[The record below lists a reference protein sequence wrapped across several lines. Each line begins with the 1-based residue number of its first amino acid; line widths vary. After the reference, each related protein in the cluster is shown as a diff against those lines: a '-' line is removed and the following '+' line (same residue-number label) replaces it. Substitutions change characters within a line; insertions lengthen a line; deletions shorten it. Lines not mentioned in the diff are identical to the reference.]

1 MLFTD
6 GEVNVGCTSYPVM
19 KEAAEDSI
27 RRIQMNSIEK
37 SVNRHIVISVVAFG
51 SEPHRKLKLLSDAG
65 NGLYYLMN
73 LSDNPDCTK
82 NLPST
87 FAAVLGSTRCTANN
101 IVLKIQPNPQVSS
114 VIMVYEFLRLAIT
127 TIEI

>member
-6 GEVNVGCTSYPVM
+6 GGVNVGCTSYPVM

-27 RRIQMNSIEK
+27 RRIQMNSTKK
-37 SVNRHIVISVVAFG
+37 SVNRQIVISVVAFG
-51 SEPHRKLKLLSDAG
+51 GEPPEGLKLLSDAG
-65 NGLYYLMN
+65 NGFYYPMN
-73 LSDNPDCTK
+73 LFDDPNCTK

-101 IVLKIQPNPQVSS
+101 IVLKIQPNPQVSF
-114 VIMVYEFLRLAIT
+114 INMVYDLT
-127 TIEI
+127 